1 MFKIY
6 NSGKEFI
13 EENREIFDKYPLET
27 VFYEANANAMYDD
40 MSNGFAV
47 KAYDENGF
55 MLAIRNLHFPMV
67 LFGDSRFCGELAEEL
82 YRNNLTFTKL
92 VDTGGHADAFF
103 ESYEKAAGGTHKLS
117 LKMDIMKCHS
127 LKDVDTSEIKAVDL
141 SNAEEIAELN
151 VEFSKEALNEEYDY
165 NYALERVK
173 SQIADYSVIFRDGR
187 IAAIAKKTRETDR
200 LCGISFVYTRR
211 EYRGQG
217 FARKV
222 VAFITKSI
230 LDSGKLPYLYV
241 NKSNPVSNH
250 LYLSMGFEYVNP
262 QTEYKYISDGKQEE

>member
-27 VFYEANANAMYDD
+27 VFFEGNANAMYND

-47 KAYDENGF
+47 KVYDEKGF
-55 MLAIRNLHFPMV
+55 MLAIRYLDFSMV
-67 LFGDSRFCGELAEEL
+67 LFGDSRFCGELAEGL
-82 YRNNLTFTKL
+82 YRNNLTFTQL
-92 VDTGGHADAFF
+92 LDAGGHADAFF
-103 ESYEKAAGGTHKLS
+103 KSYEKAARGTHKL
-117 LKMDIMKCHS
+117 LRKMDIMKCQS
-127 LKDVDTSEIKAVDL
+127 LRNVDTSEVKAVEL
-141 SNAEEIAELN
+141 SDVEEITELN
-151 VEFSKEALNEEYDY
+151 VEFSREALSEEYDY

-173 SQIADYSVIFRDGR
+173 SKIAEYYAILRDGR

-217 FARKV
+217 LAGKV

-241 NKSNPVSNH
+241 DKSNPISNH
-250 LYLSMGFEYVNP
+250 LYLSLGFEYVDP
-262 QTEYKYISDGKQEE
+262 QTEYKYISDKK